1 MVNNGIQY
9 GTGLSAAPHERCA
22 RFLDSH
28 DIVRVGAKYLANNSA
43 VDNLADA
50 ALLPALYKKISIKTS
65 LITNNQIGDVLI
77 DNYMI

>member
-9 GTGLSAAPHERCA
+9 GTGLSAAPHERRA